1 MPVFLIL
8 LCCIGAH
15 IYPLF
20 ENKSCHRDPLAK
32 LKRELAKAKQEIREV
47 ERLRIKVP
55 SKYKC
60 INYFALHI
68 HTNPAFFHF
77 VYNILTT
84 VRSRT
89 VVSIISHLTVIRLE
103 SN

>member
-1 MPVFLIL
+1 MTVFFYF
-8 LCCIGAH
+8 LCSLGAH

-55 SKYKC
+55 RKYVYVC
-60 INYFALHI
+60 VC
-68 HTNPAFFHF
+68 TN
-77 VYNILTT
+77 
-84 VRSRT
+84 
-89 VVSIISHLTVIRLE
+89 
-103 SN
+103 